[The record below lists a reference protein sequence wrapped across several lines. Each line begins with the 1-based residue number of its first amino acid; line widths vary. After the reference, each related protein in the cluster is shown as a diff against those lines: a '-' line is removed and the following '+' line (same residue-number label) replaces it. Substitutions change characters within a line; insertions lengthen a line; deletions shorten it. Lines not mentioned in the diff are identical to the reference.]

1 MNTLVGYDNIVP
13 LLAPVDKVS
22 TAYVLPWVDLKN
34 ALAVRFFVFCGALT
48 SATEDHAHI
57 LVQCSCEAGSDSE
70 AAIAYNYRKSG
81 AVGANTWG
89 AITAAAATGYALT
102 SVDDGFMFCIEP
114 EMATILNG
122 NTNKNGRYVR
132 LEFGAWTDTIAA
144 SLIAVWAEVRPR
156 YAQTT
161 FVSTTGAT

>member
-13 LLAPVDKVS
+13 LLAPVDKAANAFA
-22 TAYVLPWVDLKN
+22 TAWIDLKN
-34 ALAVRFFVFCGALT
+34 AIACRFWVYCGAVT
-48 SATEDHAHI
+48 SATEDHAHVLI
-57 LVQCSCEAGSDSE
+57 QCSCEAGSDSE
-70 AAIAYNYRKSG
+70 AAIAYSYRKSS
-81 AVGANTWG
+81 AAGANTWG

-102 SVDDGFMFCIEP
+102 SVDDGFMFCFEP
-114 EMATILNG
+114 DMATVLNG

-132 LEFGAWTDTIAA
+132 LELGAWSDTIAA
-144 SLIAVWAEVRPR
+144 NLIAVWAEVRPR